1 MKRGT
6 SGWEDTLRQRPKKTE
21 LFQVSPGPQ
30 RKLPVEDGNNSKTG
44 KTNQVEDGNNSR
56 TGKTNQVNGE
66 ENKSKCEGSRIP
78 NLEKKD
84 GHIDP
89 TEESNVSF
97 VMSTS
102 GLFL

>member
-6 SGWEDTLRQRPKKTE
+6 AGWEDALRQKPKKTE
-21 LFQVSPGPQ
+21 LFQVSPAPQ
-30 RKLPVEDGNNSKTG
+30 RKLP
-44 KTNQVEDGNNSR
+44 VEDGNNSR
-56 TGKTNQVNGE
+56 TGKTNQVND
-66 ENKSKCEGSRIP
+66 ENKKSKCEGTRIL

-84 GHIDP
+84 GRIDP
-89 TEESNVSF
+89 TLVIRTEESNVSF

>member
-6 SGWEDTLRQRPKKTE
+6 AGWEDALRQKPKKTE
-21 LFQVSPGPQ
+21 LFQVSPAPQ
-30 RKLPVEDGNNSKTG
+30 RKLPVK
-44 KTNQVEDGNNSR
+44 DGNNSR

-66 ENKSKCEGSRIP
+66 DKQCKCEGSRIP

-84 GHIDP
+84 GRIDP
-89 TEESNVSF
+89 TLVIRTEESNVSF